1 MKFLLNTHA
10 LVWLLS
16 SNCKGLPI
24 DIRESIIYCEDVYF
38 VSEISLIEI
47 IQLQQGKKID
57 LKYSPSTIRDIIEQN
72 NIMILPVTEDILD
85 KFYTLPIPVINGSS
99 HSDPFD
105 RLIIS
110 TALRRGLTLISADMK
125 FPWYEE
131 HCKLQLRKL

>member
-1 MKFLLNTHA
+1 MKFLLDTHA

-16 SNCKGLPI
+16 SNCKGLPT
-24 DIRESIIYCEDVYF
+24 DIMESIIYCEDVYF
-38 VSEISLIEI
+38 ISEISLIEI

-85 KFYTLPIPVINGSS
+85 KFYTLQIPVINGSS

-105 RLIIS
+105 R
-110 TALRRGLTLISADMK
+110 LRRGLTLISADMK